1 MSPRRSRLLAAAVLG
16 GQLLLLAG
24 RAPDRNA
31 DAANLLAG
39 ATLRALA
46 PILGLVSSVADRIES
61 FGSGRRTRATLEQ
74 ENRRLKEE
82 LALLRRERLR
92 LAGLDGEVE
101 VLSRGLGYARQSGL
115 ELRAAEVVYSD
126 RSSWLRGLVVRV
138 GARGAR
144 HDQAVLS
151 EAGVVGRVIEAS
163 GPWAKIQ
170 LLTDRAAAI
179 GVELEIARR
188 QGIAH
193 GEGDLLLIDYVP
205 RQAEVEVGERVV
217 TAGIDGVFP
226 RGLPVGIV
234 IAVEPG
240 SELFHLIRVR
250 PAVDLTALSTVYLL
264 ERGPTPPRLDGALA
278 GALEG
283 QSPDADR

>member
-16 GQLLLLAG
+16 GQLLLLAA
-24 RAPDRNA
+24 RAPDA
-31 DAANLLAG
+31 DDDAANLLAG
-39 ATLRALA
+39 ATFRLLA
-46 PILGLVSSVADRIES
+46 PVLGSVSALGDRFES
-61 FGSGRRTRATLEQ
+61 FGSGRRARATLEA

-92 LAGLDGEVE
+92 LAGLDGEIE
-101 VLSRGLGYARQSGL
+101 ELSRGLAYARQSGL
-115 ELRAAEVVYSD
+115 ELRAAEVVYAD
-126 RSSWLRGLVVRV
+126 RSSWLRGLVARV

-144 HDQAVLS
+144 HDQAVVS

-179 GVELEIARR
+179 GVELELAHR

-193 GEGDLLLIDYVP
+193 GEGDLLVVDYVP
-205 RQAEVEVGERVV
+205 RQAEVEVGDRVV
-217 TAGIDGVFP
+217 TAGIDGVYP
-226 RGLPVGIV
+226 RGLPVGV
-234 IAVEPG
+234 VVAVEPG

-250 PAVDLTALSTVYLL
+250 PAVDLSSLSIVYLL
-264 ERGPTPPRLDGALA
+264 ERGPEPPRLDDALA
-278 GALEG
+278 DGAPARSSDG
-283 QSPDADR
+283 DR

>member
-61 FGSGRRTRATLEQ
+61 FGSGRRTRATLEE
-74 ENRRLKEE
+74 ENRGLKEE